1 MELINTKENRQLVM
15 KYAIKLYGKDKAKEL
30 SIKYQKNYFG
40 YGGLA
45 WQIGKRSLPMFCEYF
60 LQDFFLPKPT
70 NTSRPLAPVHYE
82 VWNVLEDIFI
92 NNSHDKQEFILSR
105 GSAKSTIIDMA
116 LSCYLHCYKTSIY
129 TIVLANRSSDAE
141 KFIEKTKK
149 ALQTPYIINTFG
161 NLVNNKT
168 RTVNKSQLEL
178 DNDTMIEAYSANAS
192 VRGTAYISPTGIFR
206 PMCFI
211 ADDYISEADIL
222 SSESKQKK
230 YQRWLKE
237 IEEAGDEA
245 VWRDGELTKAAT
257 KFIVIGTPLSPGD
270 FIDQIRE
277 NPEYRV
283 FHRSVVDFDVDIY
296 FENNKYWQEFK
307 KILFDDTRMESEKDA
322 ESYYIEHKEE
332 MDFPTLWEGK
342 YQCYKLGLK
351 YFTKRLAFMQE
362 LMCKCEDIGDKWFT
376 SNKVKTKED
385 IELNNFI
392 KTMLTIDTAGVKN
405 KDTRRS
411 DFFAFTVGSVA
422 ENGFKYIRSGQ
433 LRKFD
438 DDFDAYIK
446 HVIDTLLEF
455 EDITHVYIEKN
466 VYGGIDCERIEQEIL
481 KKPELVERRITIIN
495 EMQRRDKDDK
505 ISTIVSDVNNGRI
518 IFCEERVE
526 KDALTQLM
534 EFSGQKFTRHDDF
547 VDSVSEFANR
557 VDDIKVVNRRIQ
569 SIDRRSL
576 RL

>member
-1 MELINTKENRQLVM
+1 MDLINTKENRQLVM
-15 KYAIKLYGKDKAKEL
+15 KYAIELYGVDKAKDL
-30 SIKYQKNYFG
+30 LRKYKLNYFG

-45 WQIGKRSLPMFCEYF
+45 WQIGKRNLSFFCTYF
-60 LQDFFLPKPT
+60 LQDFFVPKPS

-82 VWNVLEDIFI
+82 VWKVLEDIFI
-92 NNSHDKQEFILSR
+92 HNTHDKQEFILSR

-116 LSCYLHCYKTSIY
+116 LSCYLHCYKVSIY

-149 ALQTPYIINTFG
+149 ALQTPYIVNTFG
-161 NLVNNKT
+161 NLVNHKT

-178 DNDTMIEAYSANAS
+178 DNDSMIEAYSANAS
-192 VRGTAYISPTGIFR
+192 VRGTAYISPNGIFR
-206 PMCFI
+206 PMAFL

-222 SSESKQKK
+222 SPESKQKK

-237 IEEAGDEA
+237 IEEAGDES
-245 VWRDGELTKAAT
+245 VERDGVLTKAAT
-257 KFIVIGTPLSPGD
+257 KYIVIGTPLAPGD

-283 FHRSVVDFDVDIY
+283 FHRSVVDFDVDKY
-296 FENNKYWQEFK
+296 FENHEHWQQFK
-307 KILFDDTRMESEKDA
+307 KILFDDRLENSERDA
-322 ESYYIEHKEE
+322 ELYYIENKEE

-342 YQCYKLGLK
+342 YKCYKLGLK

-376 SNKVKTKED
+376 SNKTRTMEE
-385 IELNNFI
+385 IESLKFT

-411 DFFAFTVGSVA
+411 DYFAFTVGSVA
-422 ENGFKYIRSGQ
+422 DNGFKYIRTGQ

-438 DDFDAYIK
+438 DDFDAYIN
-446 HVIDTLLEF
+446 HVINLLEKF
-455 EDITHVYIEKN
+455 EDISHVFIEKN
-466 VYGGIDCERIEQEIL
+466 VYNGIDCERVEQEIM
-481 KKPELVERRITIIN
+481 KNPELHRRKITMIN

-505 ISTIVSDVNNGRI
+505 ISTIVSDINNGRI

-526 KDALTQLM
+526 KDALAQLM

-557 VDDIKVVNRRIQ
+557 IDEIKVTNKRIQ
-569 SIDRRSL
+569 TMDRREL
-576 RL
+576 GI